1 MPYPTFLQHN
11 PPLYINLVP
20 MPYLLVT
27 TTNHPY
33 SLSASSP
40 LLLLRYALS
49 HLPPTQPS
57 YLYINL
63 VPMPYLLVT
72 TTNHP
77 YSLSA
82 SSPLL
87 LLRYAL
93 SHLPPTQPSSIYQP
107 RPNALSPSHHH
118 KPPLF
123 PFSVIAT
130 STPEVCPIP
139 PSSNTTLLCI
149 YQPRPNALS
158 PSHHHKPP
166 LFPFSVIATS
176 TPEVCPIPPSSNT
189 TLLCIYQP

>member
-57 YLYINL
+57 SKYQPRPNA
-63 VPMPYLLVT
+63 
-72 TTNHP
+72 
-77 YSLSA
+77 LSPSHHHKPPLFPFKA

-93 SHLPPTQPSSIYQP
+93 SHLPPTQPSSKYQ
-107 RPNALSPSHHH
+107 
-118 KPPLF
+118 
-123 PFSVIAT
+123 
-130 STPEVCPIP
+130 
-139 PSSNTTLLCI
+139 
-149 YQPRPNALS
+149 
-158 PSHHHKPP
+158 
-166 LFPFSVIATS
+166 
-176 TPEVCPIPPSSNT
+176 
-189 TLLCIYQP
+189 